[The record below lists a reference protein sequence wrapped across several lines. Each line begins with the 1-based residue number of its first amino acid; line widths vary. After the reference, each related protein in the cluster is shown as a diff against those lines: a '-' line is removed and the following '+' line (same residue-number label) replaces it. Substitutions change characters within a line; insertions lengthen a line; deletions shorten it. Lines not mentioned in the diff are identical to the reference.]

1 MSPTPVAALWAQL
14 LDHPLFFVALVLLA
28 FQLSLLLYRRTRWL
42 LLQPVMVSTAL
53 VATVLLLSGVEYD
66 RFRQGASLVGVLLGP
81 ATVALAVPLYRNLA
95 RIRQLLWPILL
106 TLAVGGGL
114 TVVLTLFIAHQLG
127 AQLPVLMS
135 LAPKSATMPIAM
147 LVAEEWGGIA
157 SLAAVLV
164 MLTGVVGTAMGP
176 LLLGWVGARSPAA
189 RGLSYGIN
197 AHAIGTARALEEGEE
212 CGAFAALGM
221 SLMGVLIAILLPLGL
236 SYWFAG

>member
-1 MSPTPVAALWAQL
+1 MNTTFWTGLWAEL
-14 LDHPLFFVALVLLA
+14 VGHPLFFVALVLVA
-28 FQLSLLLYRRTRWL
+28 FQLSLLLYRKTRWL

-53 VATVLLLSGVEYD
+53 VAGVLLLSGVEYD
-66 RFRQGASLVGVLLGP
+66 RFREGAALVAVLLGP

-95 RIRQLLWPILL
+95 RIRELLWPILL
-106 TLAVGGGL
+106 TLTVGGSL
-114 TVVLTLFIAHQLG
+114 TVVLTLFIAHQFG
-127 AQLPVLMS
+127 AELPVLMS

-176 LLLGWVGARSPAA
+176 LLLGLVGARSPAA